1 MFLQLQFC
9 IVFVRYVTYMF
20 IHYASADLYL

>member
-1 MFLQLQFC
+1 MFLQSQFC
-9 IVFVRYVTYMF
+9 IDVTYMF